1 MHAALH
7 RRHLT
12 HLALAVAAL
21 LGAAAC
27 GGGGGTGGGT
37 TLPTLVP
44 SGSSFQAEGAAGTT
58 ATLLVAVDVVGSS
71 TSAITVDWAAAPA
84 TGTPAASPG
93 SDYVAASGTLTIPAG
108 ATSGQVAI
116 TVNGDDLDEEDE
128 SLVVTFSHPVNA
140 TLGPATTGLATILDD
155 DAPPAVAVHDAAAVL
170 EGSGVGG
177 TLSFPVTLSA
187 PSGRVVTVDYA
198 TSAGTATAPADYAAA
213 SGRITFA
220 PGEVSREVLVT
231 VAGDT
236 LDEVEEDLAVV
247 LSLPTHATLA
257 QADAGGVGIILDDD
271 APPDV
276 FMLAPTS
283 VTEGSGGALT
293 PVTFDLALTAAS
305 SRTVT
310 VDWTTAAGTAAAGSD
325 FTAASGTVTFAPGEI
340 ARQVVV
346 TVVGDDAVEPD
357 EAFAVMLSN
366 TVNAGLETAGIS
378 VTILNDDAPAAGPQ
392 ALNDTGV
399 VLCGSDG
406 GTAATRA
413 NNLTC
418 PAAAYP
424 DQDGDHGRDVTA
436 NDPADG
442 AAGFSFVK
450 LDAAGAPLADQA
462 AAYATTPWHCVRDQV
477 TGLTWEVKTN
487 DGGLHDTDWYFSWY
501 SPDAATNGGVAGT
514 QLPANP
520 GFTMCPGNV
529 QCNTQKFVADVNA
542 AGWCGA
548 SDWRLPTM
556 DELHSLSH
564 LGRSA
569 RPFLDA
575 PWFPNM
581 PASTFD
587 ATYWSSVT
595 WAGTPASAWVYN
607 FGVANNDGVA
617 KSSRS
622 VHAMLVRGRPAPAGP
637 AHALATC
644 QAGMTLTRPDDRY
657 TDNGDGTV
665 TDVVTGLMWKRCV
678 EGMTWNGA
686 TCTGDVNVNFTWAG
700 AIGRAASVAAAGF
713 AGHTDWRLPNQ
724 KELLSLVEWACQHPA
739 INPTAFPATPDE
751 EYWTSTPGEVSSP
764 GDARTVRFWD
774 GSDLVTGKGIFNW
787 VRLVRTP

>member
-1 MHAALH
+1 MRLTTSRP
-7 RRHLT
+7 RRPL
-12 HLALAVAAL
+12 LALAAAAVL
-21 LGAAAC
+21 ASAAC
-27 GGGGGTGGGT
+27 GGGGGSTPPS
-37 TLPTLVP
+37 LPVLVP
-44 SGSSFQAEGAAGTT
+44 ALSTFHVEGAPGATTT
-58 ATLLVAVDVVGSS
+58 ARIPVDVLGVS
-71 TSAITVDWAAAPA
+71 TAAITVDWTVSPA
-84 TGTPAASPG
+84 TGGPAATPG
-93 SDYVAASGTLTIPAG
+93 LDYVAASGTLTIPAG
-108 ATSGQVAI
+108 AQSGEVAI
-116 TVNGDDLDEEDE
+116 DLIGDGLDEENE
-128 SLVVTFSHPVNA
+128 SLVVTFAHAVNA
-140 TLGPATTGLATILDD
+140 TLGAPGTALATIIDD
-155 DAPPAVAVHDAAAVL
+155 DDPPAVAVHDAVAVT
-170 EGSGVGG
+170 EGTGAGA
-177 TLSFPVTLSA
+177 TLTFPVTLSA
-187 PSGRVVTVDYA
+187 PSGRTLSVEYA
-198 TSAGTATAPADYAAA
+198 TSPGTATAPADYAAV

-220 PGEVSREVLVT
+220 PGEVSRDVLVT
-231 VAGDT
+231 VAGDA
-236 LDEVEEDLAVV
+236 LDEEAEDLALV
-247 LSLPTHATLA
+247 LSVPTNVTLA
-257 QADAGGVGIILDDD
+257 LADAAGVGIIQDDD

-276 FMLAPTS
+276 SMVGPAS
-283 VTEGSGGALT
+283 VTEGSGGAST
-293 PVTFDLALTAAS
+293 PVTFDLSLTAAS
-305 SRTVT
+305 GRTVT
-310 VDWTTAAGTAAAGSD
+310 VDWTTAAGTAAAGAD
-325 FTAASGTVTFAPGEI
+325 FTAASGTVTFAPGET
-340 ARQVVV
+340 AKQVVV

-366 TVNAGLETAGIS
+366 PVNAGLETAGAS
-378 VTILNDDAPAAGPQ
+378 VGILNDDVSAVSAQP
-392 ALNDTGV
+392 LNDTGV

-406 GTAATRA
+406 GTGATRF
-413 NNLTC
+413 NDLTC
-418 PAAAYP
+418 PSAAYP

-436 NDPADG
+436 SDPADG

-487 DGGLHDTDWYFSWY
+487 DGGLHDTDWYFTWY
-501 SPDAATNGGVAGT
+501 SPDAATNGGNAGT
-514 QLPANP
+514 QLPPNP

-556 DELHSLSH
+556 DELHSLAH

-607 FGVANNDGVA
+607 FGTANNDGVA

-622 VHAMLVRGRPAPAGP
+622 THAMLVRGRPAPSGP

-678 EGMTWNGA
+678 EGMTWDGA
-686 TCTGDVNVNFTWAG
+686 TCAGDVNLSFMLAG
-700 AIGRAASVAAAGF
+700 AIGRAAEVATAGF

-724 KELLSLVEWACQHPA
+724 KELLSLVEWACAHPA

-751 EYWTSTPGEVSSP
+751 EYWTATPGEVTSP
-764 GDARTVRFWD
+764 GDARAVRIWD
-774 GSDLVTGKGIFNW
+774 GSDVVTNKGIFNW